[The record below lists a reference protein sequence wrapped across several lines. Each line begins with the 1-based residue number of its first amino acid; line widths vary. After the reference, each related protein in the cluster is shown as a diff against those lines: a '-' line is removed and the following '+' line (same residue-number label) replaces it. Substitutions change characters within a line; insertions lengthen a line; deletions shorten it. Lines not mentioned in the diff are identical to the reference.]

1 MPAAFDPT
9 DKQYQLKEEF
19 LPDKASTWKQPI
31 EQDGWIKAHDC
42 LRKDIATLIQA
53 FEACA
58 SRGPIKQWESDTI
71 KDVFG
76 LHNNFIHEHHTN
88 EDDVLVPFL
97 KKKFIYPDQVSVR
110 CGGSPALFCL

>member
-1 MPAAFDPT
+1 MAPAAFDPT
-9 DKQYQLKEEF
+9 DRQYQLKEEF

-53 FEACA
+53 FEASA
-58 SRGPIKQWESDTI
+58 SRGPIKQWESDII

-76 LHNNFIHEHHTN
+76 LHNNFIHAHHTS
-88 EDDVLVPFL
+88 EDDIVVPFL

-110 CGGSPALFCL
+110 